1 MTRLRAFWNGNRQ
14 FALALIVLALAVR
27 ALVPTGYM
35 VGGDA
40 KGISV
45 YVCDQA
51 GGEAKLVTLPM
62 GTKDSGDHQKDK
74 SDVCAFAGLG
84 AAVDSVDGVTS
95 APQITAVAVSTP
107 ITQTPVP
114 GRGLAAPPPP
124 ATGPPATL

>member
-1 MTRLRAFWNGNRQ
+1 
-14 FALALIVLALAVR
+14 
-27 ALVPTGYM
+27 M